1 MVKESGETIEG
12 LTGPGCVD
20 DRLKVHPHS
29 FLEEAYRAFACDR
42 QDPTRSADMKESEF
56 SHLLK
61 LIYYQRPISRTA
73 LSEQLDLS
81 LGYVSLLVKRLQE
94 DGFLVEG
101 GFAESSGGRRRIH
114 LQLNPELAHL
124 VGVDFGTANIRVVV
138 TDFLGKVLS
147 FEKSPSATYRGK
159 DSSLQ
164 LVCDQVNAYCKEDA
178 AIRAIGVSHSGVI
191 NHEEGTVL
199 FWPRVQGWE
208 RVPIKAILEQVC
220 GKRTLVED
228 SSRTMA
234 LAEQQFG
241 EGKGIKN
248 LVHVSV
254 GMGIGSAVF
263 ANGRLCLGHK
273 GLAGELGHITIDE
286 DGELCSCGNRGC
298 LEVFASGSAMIEK
311 VRSALRKGVI
321 SSLTAQE
328 GSALTIE
335 SIVAAGRAGDRLS
348 QNVISE
354 AGTHLG
360 TALADIVNLLN
371 PQKIILG
378 GAVPQVAQ
386 NLLMEPLML
395 SLRQR
400 AFSHS
405 VHDLEVVVSRLGEEA
420 SAVGAALLVAEK
432 VLEEELRRKVDR

>member
-1 MVKESGETIEG
+1 
-12 LTGPGCVD
+12 
-20 DRLKVHPHS
+20 
-29 FLEEAYRAFACDR
+29 
-42 QDPTRSADMKESEF
+42 MKESEF
-56 SHLLK
+56 RHLLK
-61 LIYYQRPISRTA
+61 VIYYQRPISRTA
-73 LSEQLDLS
+73 LSGQLGLS
-81 LGYVSLLVKRLQE
+81 LGYISLLVKRLQA

-101 GFAESSGGRRRIH
+101 GFADSSGGRRRVH

-147 FEKSPSATYRGK
+147 FEKYASATSKGK
-159 DSSLQ
+159 DSCIKLI
-164 LVCDQVNAYCKEDA
+164 CDQVNAYCEKDA
-178 AIRAIGVSHSGVI
+178 AIRAIGISHSGVI
-191 NHEEGTVL
+191 NHEEGAVL
-199 FWPRVQGWE
+199 FWPKVQGWE
-208 RVPIKAILEQVC
+208 RVPIRAILEQAC
-220 GKRTLVED
+220 GRPTLVED

-248 LVHVSV
+248 LVHVSL

-263 ANGRLCLGHK
+263 ANGQLCLGHK

-286 DGELCSCGNRGC
+286 YGELCSCGNRGC
-298 LEVFASGSAMIEK
+298 LEVFASGFAIIEK

-321 SSLTAQE
+321 STLAGQE
-328 GSALTIE
+328 DGTLTIE
-335 SIVAAGRAGDRLS
+335 SVVAAARAGDRLS

-378 GAVPQVAQ
+378 GAVPRVAQ
-386 NLLMEPLML
+386 SLLLEPLML

-405 VHDLEVVVSRLGEEA
+405 VHDLEVVISRLGEEA
-420 SAVGAALLVAEK
+420 AAVGAALLVAER
-432 VLEEELRRKVDR
+432 VLEDELRRKVDR

>member
-1 MVKESGETIEG
+1 
-12 LTGPGCVD
+12 
-20 DRLKVHPHS
+20 
-29 FLEEAYRAFACDR
+29 
-42 QDPTRSADMKESEF
+42 MKESEF

-61 LIYYQRPISRTA
+61 LIYYQRPVSRTA
-73 LSEQLDLS
+73 LSEQLGLS
-81 LGYVSLLVKRLQE
+81 LGYISLLVKRLRE

-101 GFAESSGGRRRIH
+101 GFADSSGGRRRIH

-138 TDFLGKVLS
+138 TDFLGKILF
-147 FEKSPSATYRGK
+147 FEKFPSATSKGK
-159 DSSLQ
+159 DASLQ
-164 LVCDQVNAYCKEDA
+164 LVCDHVNAYCNKDA
-178 AIRAIGVSHSGVI
+178 AIRAIGISHSGVI
-191 NHEEGTVL
+191 HHEEGTVL
-199 FWPRVQGWE
+199 FWPKVQGWE

-220 GKRTLVED
+220 GKPVLVED

-248 LVHVSV
+248 LVHVSL

-263 ANGRLCLGHK
+263 TNGQLCLGHK

-286 DGELCSCGNRGC
+286 YGELCSCGNRGC
-298 LEVFASGSAMIEK
+298 LEVFASGSAIIDR

-321 SSLTAQE
+321 SSLAGQQDGT
-328 GSALTIE
+328 LTIE

-386 NLLMEPLML
+386 TLLMEPLML

-400 AFSHS
+400 AFYHS
-405 VHDLEVVVSRLGEEA
+405 VHELEVVVSKLGEEA
-420 SAVGAALLVAEK
+420 AAVGAALLVAEK
-432 VLEEELRRKVDR
+432 VLAEELSRRVER